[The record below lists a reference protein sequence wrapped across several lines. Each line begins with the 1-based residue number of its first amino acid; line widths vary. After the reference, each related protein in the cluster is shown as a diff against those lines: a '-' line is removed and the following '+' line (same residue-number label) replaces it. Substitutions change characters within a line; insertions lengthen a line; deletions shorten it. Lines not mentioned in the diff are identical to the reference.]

1 MDLESIILSDI
12 SRERKTLD
20 DITYMQNL
28 KNKIYVYN
36 NRNRLRD
43 IENKLGEREGVGGK
57 IGVWD

>member
-1 MDLESIILSDI
+1 MDLESSILSDI